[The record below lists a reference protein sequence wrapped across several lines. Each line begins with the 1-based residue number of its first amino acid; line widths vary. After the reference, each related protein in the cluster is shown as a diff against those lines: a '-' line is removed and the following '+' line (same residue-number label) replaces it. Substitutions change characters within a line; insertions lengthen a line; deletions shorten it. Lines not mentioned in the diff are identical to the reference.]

1 MPPLELKMAG
11 MDEGED
17 EPAVPLRRS
26 HGIQYIRRFYAT
38 KNSWKGKYARI
49 FCICEKSVLTLNPTT
64 FDVTNEWTY
73 AHDLV
78 EVTCTGID
86 THEFSITVRK
96 AEGKTS
102 MLSKSTTKISFSCEH
117 RAALVTALQMAK
129 VAALEAPAE
138 GQPVKTPKSPVA
150 KPAFAGAALTKDG
163 NFLPLALVVCPWAL
177 ELRMMAAKPPGP
189 EAEAAAAAAAADDS
203 AVSLASISY
212 ENFEA
217 VRAVRQEGGG
227 AGSSSPIAFVL
238 HHGVGRVAI
247 LSCERRRDLLTA
259 ATKAAAVLGIG
270 ICIGSELGVP
280 ATPPGSISERAR
292 GAVEQAIAWG
302 GTADGQPLGPHASSR
317 VAIAMARGIEEEE
330 LLAPI
335 FEAPVMAFSSDYDD
349 LRTPAPRANAA
360 RTIILTDTAI
370 VEKDPNRMLVTS
382 CRPLAEVARWPLP
395 LSFAPRL
402 PAALPNS
409 RNVSHETP
417 PQPPSPALPVP
428 LQHPPRPP
436 PLHSHVP
443 ALAPTPR
450 RARAAL
456 PQLHALLRDPSDE
469 QAFACQYA
477 SGCVRC
483 YVAAARDAILASIL
497 EAAHSAGY
505 GGVHVLSNKDARFA
519 LTLRLHPLSVRS
531 DADLEAV
538 YLSALAGKDAATA
551 AAWEG
556 YAHGLLLEFNANVPY
571 SGPGALFFKDKKN
584 ERIIA
589 PALQRLVRLG
599 RGWLPKGSV
608 AAADADAK
616 EAALSVLGAMRR
628 LVATQPGIDAVC
640 TTPELG
646 PQLISYAWGC
656 LEWPALD
663 VSGAAIEVL

>member
-1 MPPLELKMAG
+1 MGYFRREPVQGTDRLVSSQCSSGRPWFEARRRSRTGSSMPPLELKMAG

-129 VAALEAPAE
+129 VAALESPAE
-138 GQPVKTPKSPVA
+138 GQPVKAPKSPVA

-259 ATKAAAVLGIG
+259 VTKAAAVLGIG
-270 ICIGSELGVP
+270 ICIGSELGVT

-335 FEAPVMAFSSDYDD
+335 FEAPVIAFSSDYDD
-349 LRTPAPRANAA
+349 LRTPAPRPNAA

-382 CRPLAEVARWPLP
+382 CRPLAEVARWPSP
-395 LSFAPRL
+395 PSFAPPPFPHS
-402 PAALPNS
+402 PATSSCRPATVP
-409 RNVSHETP
+409 RNASP
-417 PQPPSPALPVP
+417 PPSPAPPSPTTTSLTRPRPRPLPLVAPVP
-428 LQHPPRPP
+428 PSHSCTLSCATRVTSKPSHANTLRAACAAMWPPRATRS
-436 PLHSHVP
+436 SHRSSR
-443 ALAPTPR
+443 PR
-450 RARAAL
+450 TR
-456 PQLHALLRDPSDE
+456 P
-469 QAFACQYA
+469 
-477 SGCVRC
+477 
-483 YVAAARDAILASIL
+483 
-497 EAAHSAGY
+497 
-505 GGVHVLSNKDARFA
+505 
-519 LTLRLHPLSVRS
+519 
-531 DADLEAV
+531 
-538 YLSALAGKDAATA
+538 ATA
-551 AAWEG
+551 ACTCSRTRTRASRSRC
-556 YAHGLLLEFNANVPY
+556 ACTR
-571 SGPGALFFKDKKN
+571 S
-584 ERIIA
+584 RCA
-589 PALQRLVRLG
+589 PMPTSR
-599 RGWLPKGSV
+599 PS
-608 AAADADAK
+608 
-616 EAALSVLGAMRR
+616 
-628 LVATQPGIDAVC
+628 I
-640 TTPELG
+640 
-646 PQLISYAWGC
+646 
-656 LEWPALD
+656 
-663 VSGAAIEVL
+663 